1 MNNFSKNS
9 DRKYIA
15 LLKNEKELLE
25 ENLKAIPEIFAV
37 MSHQE
42 VESCLRRREI
52 ASSQQEAL
60 KRIMSNAESLVIND
74 NERYLTLLEIEL
86 ELIEEEVKS
95 VVQPFPE
102 GLNRDELNNYLRRR
116 EVVLAVNS
124 LLKRLLANTKR
135 LVID

>member
-1 MNNFSKNS
+1 MKNS
-9 DRKYIA
+9 DRKYTA
-15 LLKNEKELLE
+15 LLKNEKELIE
-25 ENLKAIPEIFAV
+25 ETLKTIPEILAV
-37 MSHQE
+37 MSSQE
-42 VESCLRRREI
+42 VESCLKRREI
-52 ASSQQEAL
+52 AFSQKEVL

-95 VVQPFPE
+95 AVQPFPE
-102 GLNRDELNNYLRRR
+102 GLSRDELNNYLRRR